1 MLSSGQFYFGVAFAA
16 AALLFL
22 YRIYFHKSPVGPMDP
37 ARRNIVDV
45 VCALCAGASGAFIAG
60 AYVDVQ
66 VQAHGSRGVYQ
77 LAGGFV
83 LFVLTLLVLRLTGPA
98 ASPQSAPVPS
108 RAPAPPSASVS
119 IGTKSPFGQV
129 AETLAELAKATVDL
143 SAFRPEE
150 LRVIPSSME
159 LPCATLTQAKSSL
172 QRLGKLVPPGSV
184 RPYRVEL
191 DEAKQHFTLVPEP

>member
-1 MLSSGQFYFGVAFAA
+1 MLSSGQFYYGVAFAA
-16 AALLFL
+16 VALLFL
-22 YRIYFHKSPVGPMDP
+22 YRIYFHKSPVGPMDS

-60 AYVDVQ
+60 AYVDVE
-66 VQAHGSRGVYQ
+66 VQASGSRGVYQ
-77 LAGGFV
+77 LASGFI
-83 LFVLTLLVLRLTGPA
+83 LFVLTFLGLRLTGSA
-98 ASPQSAPVPS
+98 ASPPPAPVPLP
-108 RAPAPPSASVS
+108 APAPPSASVS

-150 LRVIPSSME
+150 LRAIPASME
-159 LPCATLTQAKSSL
+159 LPCATLAQAKNSL
-172 QRLGKLVPPGSV
+172 ERLGKLVPSGSV

-191 DEAKQHFTLVPEP
+191 DEANHHFTLVPGP